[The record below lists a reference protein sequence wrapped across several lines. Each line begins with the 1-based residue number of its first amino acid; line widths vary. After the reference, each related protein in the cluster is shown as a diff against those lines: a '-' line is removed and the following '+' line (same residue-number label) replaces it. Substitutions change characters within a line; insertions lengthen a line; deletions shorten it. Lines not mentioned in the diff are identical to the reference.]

1 MFENLND
8 DNFLI
13 FAIKNYNNPGCEG
26 MSDLEDDLK
35 RFKYV
40 KRLLN
45 RYEKTGLPNERLV
58 INHLIVLYNVFGPAA
73 TKMLFYKLEEN
84 YWINLKTYLVFLNRL
99 PLETIVSKG
108 MKQDEIPLND
118 ELIKYLRKI

>member
-45 RYEKTGLPNERLV
+45 RYEKTGVPNERLV

-73 TKMLFYKLEEN
+73 TKMLFYKLEEK

-99 PLETIVSKG
+99 PLETVVSEG
-108 MKQDEIPLND
+108 IKQDEISLND

>member
-13 FAIKNYNNPGCEG
+13 YAIKNYNNPGCEG

-45 RYEKTGLPNERLV
+45 RYEKTGVPNERLV

-73 TKMLFYKLEEN
+73 TKMLFYKLEDK
-84 YWINLKTYLVFLNRL
+84 YWTNLKTYLVFLNRL
-99 PLETIVSKG
+99 PLETVVTKG
-108 MKQDEIPLND
+108 IKQDEIPLND

>member
-13 FAIKNYNNPGCEG
+13 YAIKNYNNPGCEG

-45 RYEKTGLPNERLV
+45 RYEKTGVPNERLV

-73 TKMLFYKLEEN
+73 TKMLFYKLEDK

-99 PLETIVSKG
+99 PLETVVTKG

>member
-13 FAIKNYNNPGCEG
+13 YAIKNYNNPGCEG

-45 RYEKTGLPNERLV
+45 RYEKSGVPNERLV
-58 INHLIVLYNVFGPAA
+58 INHIIVLYNVFGPAA
-73 TKMLFYKLEEN
+73 TKMLFYKLEDK

-99 PLETIVSKG
+99 PLETVVTKG
-108 MKQDEIPLND
+108 IKQDEIPLND